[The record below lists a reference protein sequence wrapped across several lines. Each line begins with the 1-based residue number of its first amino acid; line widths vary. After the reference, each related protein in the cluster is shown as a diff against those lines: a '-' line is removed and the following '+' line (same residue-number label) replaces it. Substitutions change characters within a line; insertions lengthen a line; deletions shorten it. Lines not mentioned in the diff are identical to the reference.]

1 MRSVIRIV
9 LLVLLLFPP
18 GSYSQSKSVT
28 EKPLYLII
36 VSDNHADSPALQ
48 LFENFRSQDFNVQIV
63 TGKSIGTTKDDF
75 RNYIRD
81 LMPGYVVLVGKYGD
95 FPVHV
100 IDYPASTVES
110 YNYYV
115 ASSLSGHPTPDIPL
129 GLFFAENETEL
140 ANIINKT
147 ISYETNLASYP
158 KKYYAH
164 AGSVEALPPW
174 PVVEFNEEI
183 LTEMNDRYFEPNGY
197 DYTLATAYDETPND
211 RWTDVDMI
219 NNGIHFMIYH
229 GHGLIHKWSFGMGVP
244 GLPQLNNTVYPIILS
259 FACLTGS
266 FSGEI
271 GEHSND
277 CFAQKM
283 VANEHGA
290 AAFLGSYHKSGRG
303 MNLLL
308 EGMVN
313 GFFNDSIAGR
323 LGDALIYGFANT
335 TNTNTVNKYY
345 PTVQM
350 VERIRTA
357 WQFHLFGDPALSVK
371 KNNFTRS
378 GDLLQDNDLVTIYPN
393 PVNDYFNIEVN
404 SNYEQ
409 LEFAIYN
416 MDGRLLVQRKNETV
430 IEPTHLESGYY
441 FAAIKLDEKVFVKSF
456 IKTGE

>member
-1 MRSVIRIV
+1 MSLRINTI
-9 LLVLLLFPP
+9 LLVLFIYSL
-18 GSYSQSKSVT
+18 GSHSQSKNLTNS
-28 EKPLYLII
+28 PLYLII
-36 VSDNHADSPALQ
+36 VSDNYADNPSLQ
-48 LFENFRSQDFNVQIV
+48 LFKNFRSQDFNVQTV
-63 TGKSIGTTKDDF
+63 TGTSIGTTKDDF

-81 LMPGYVVLVGKYGD
+81 LMPGYVLLVGKYGD

-100 IDYPASTVES
+100 IDYPASTIES

-129 GLFFAENETEL
+129 GLFFAEDETEL

-158 KKYYAH
+158 KEYYAH

-183 LTEMNDRYFEPNGY
+183 LTEMNDRYFALNGY
-197 DYTLATAYDETPND
+197 DFTLATAYDDTPND
-211 RWTDVDMI
+211 RWTDVEMI

-271 GEHSND
+271 GEHTND

-290 AAFLGSYHKSGRG
+290 AAFLGSFHTSGRG
-303 MNLLL
+303 MNQLL

-313 GFFNDSIAGR
+313 AFFNDRIADR
-323 LGDALIYGFANT
+323 LGDAMIYGFANT
-335 TNTNTVNKYY
+335 KNTNTVNKYY

-357 WQFHLFGDPALSVK
+357 WQFHLFGDPALWI
-371 KNNFTRS
+371 NRDRFTGS
-378 GDLLQDNDLVTIYPN
+378 GDVLQDNDLVKIYPN
-393 PVNDYFNIEVN
+393 PAIDFFKIEVN
-404 SNYEQ
+404 SKYKQ
-409 LEFAIYN
+409 LEFTLYN
-416 MDGRLLVQRKNETV
+416 PDGRLLFKTKNETE
-430 IEPTHLESGYY
+430 IKTSHLKNGIYI
-441 FAAIKLDEKVFVKSF
+441 AAVKLDEKMSVKRI
-456 IKTGE
+456 IKIAE